1 MNGKKKR
8 FLVGVASLVLGL
20 AAQLALAG
28 AGGNTTEGFRHIK
41 VSGGIQLNGQEL
53 KDGTYRLSWKPSGDG
68 VDVRLDQ
75 GSRQVATVSG
85 KLVERG
91 DSSLYD
97 AVVYL
102 PNASG
107 KQELVEI
114 RFAGSKSAIS
124 LKGEGA
130 GGQAASR

>member
-1 MNGKKKR
+1 MTMTKS
-8 FLVGVASLVLGL
+8 FLVGAAALVLAL
-20 AAQLALAG
+20 AAQLTVAG

-41 VSGGIQLNGQEL
+41 VSGGVQLNGQEL
-53 KDGTYRLSWKPSGDG
+53 KDGTYRLSWKQNGDG
-68 VDVRLDQ
+68 MDVRLDQ
-75 GSRQVATVSG
+75 GSRQVATASG

-102 PNASG
+102 PDAAG

-130 GGQAASR
+130 GGPAAATR

>member
-1 MNGKKKR
+1 MTTTKR
-8 FLVGVASLVLGL
+8 LLAGTTALVLAL
-20 AAQLALAG
+20 TAQLALAG
-28 AGGNTTEGFRHIK
+28 AGGNTAEGFRHIK
-41 VSGGIQLNGQEL
+41 VSGGIQFNGQEL
-53 KDGTYRLSWKPSGDG
+53 KDGTYRLSWKQNGDG
-68 VDVRLDQ
+68 MDVRLDQ
-75 GSRQVATVSG
+75 GSRQFGTANG

-102 PNASG
+102 PDASG

-130 GGQAASR
+130 GGQAAATR